1 MEIDSFESNEN
12 ARPTLSTSSLVRSMK
27 MANLEISNDQQMSS
41 NEDENIVTE
50 AVVKQE
56 KNGPVVDDVNG
67 TGTNSKK
74 PRKKQKVSLKKIAI
88 RRESGDRKWKG

>member
-1 MEIDSFESNEN
+1 MKN

-74 PRKKQKVSLKKIAI
+74 PEKKQKVNLKKLQ
-88 RRESGDRKWKG
+88 

>member
-1 MEIDSFESNEN
+1 
-12 ARPTLSTSSLVRSMK
+12 

-56 KNGPVVDDVNG
+56 RMGPLLMMSMDWN
-67 TGTNSKK
+67 
-74 PRKKQKVSLKKIAI
+74 Q
-88 RRESGDRKWKG
+88 